1 MEKTKVTY
9 MDTDSLIPYANNP
22 RLNDNAVD
30 AVAASIKEFGFK
42 VPIVVDG
49 ENVIIN
55 GHTRLKAAHKLGLK
69 QVPVIVADDL
79 TPAQV
84 KAFRLADNKTSEF
97 AEWDLDKLDIELDSI
112 ADIDMGDFG
121 FDLNLWGGT
130 HAADSDAGD
139 WFDRDAKDGDE
150 HEDGNDEYN
159 EFVDKFKPKKTT
171 DDCYTPDNVYEAVAE
186 WVSQE
191 YGIDRSDMVR
201 PFYPGGDYRS
211 EDYAPGC
218 CVVDNPPFS
227 ILSEIQRFYQEH
239 GVRFFLFAPTLTLFS
254 RVDGVCYVPCGGSV
268 TYENGAKVG
277 TSFVTNLEPDLIV
290 RTAPALEAAM
300 RQANDEN
307 LSEAKK
313 HFPKYQYP
321 PEVITSAMVSRW
333 CLRGVDFR
341 LRREDAARISA
352 LDAQLPEGKAIY
364 GGGFLLSENAA
375 REAETAAREA
385 KTAAREAKTAA
396 REAETAD
403 GVEPEYVW
411 ELSERERG
419 IIANLGKND
428 DDRVE
433 RESIPEDSKR

>member
-9 MDTDSLIPYANNP
+9 MDVDSLIPYANNP

-84 KAFRLADNKTSEF
+84 KAFRLADNKTSEL
-97 AEWDLDKLDIELDSI
+97 AEWGMDKLDIELGSI
-112 ADIDMGDFG
+112 ADIDMGDFCFDIG
-121 FDLNLWGGT
+121 FGCEA
-130 HAADSDAGD
+130 HSADSDDGD
-139 WFDRDAKDGDE
+139 WFDRYANDMYE

-171 DDCYTPDNVYEAVAE
+171 DDCYTPDNVYETVAA

-211 EDYAPGC
+211 DDYAPGC

-227 ILSEIQRFYQEH
+227 ILSEIERFYQEH
-239 GVRFFLFAPTLTLFS
+239 GVRFFIFAPALTLFG
-254 RVDGVCYVPCGGSV
+254 RVDGVCYVPCGVGV
-268 TYENGAKVG
+268 TYENGAEVS
-277 TSFVTNLEPDLIV
+277 TSFVTNLEPNLIV
-290 RTAPALEAAM
+290 RTAPALAVALL
-300 RQANDEN
+300 QANDAN
-307 LSEAKK
+307 LHEEKK
-313 HFPKYQYP
+313 QLPKYSYP
-321 PEVITSAMVSRW
+321 PEVITSAMVARW

-364 GGGFLLSENAA
+364 GGGFLLSERAA
-375 REAETAAREA
+375 REAEA
-385 KTAAREAKTAA
+385 AA
-396 REAETAD
+396 REAESANA
-403 GVEPEYVW
+403 ELVW

>member
-1 MEKTKVTY
+1 MDRTKVTY
-9 MDTDSLIPYANNP
+9 MDVDSLIPYANNP

-55 GHTRLKAAHKLGLK
+55 GHTRLKAAHKLGLE

-79 TPAQV
+79 TPEQV
-84 KAFRLADNKTSEF
+84 KAFRLADNKTGEL
-97 AEWDLDKLDIELDSI
+97 AEWNMDKLDIELDSI
-112 ADIDMGDFG
+112 ADIDMGDFC
-121 FDLNLWGGT
+121 FDLNLGGET
-130 HAADSDAGD
+130 NAADSDAGG
-139 WFDRDAKDGDE
+139 WFDRDTKDADD

-159 EFVDKFKPKKTT
+159 EFVDKFKSKKTT
-171 DDCYTPDNVYEAVAE
+171 DDCYTPDNVYEALAE

-227 ILSEIQRFYQEH
+227 ILTEIERFYQEH
-239 GVRFFLFAPTLTLFS
+239 GVRFFIFAPTLTLFS
-254 RVDGVCYVPCGGSV
+254 RVDGVCYVPCDANV
-268 TYENGAKVG
+268 TYENGACVN

-290 RTAPALEAAM
+290 RTAPALAVALK
-300 RQANDEN
+300 QANDAN
-307 LSEAKK
+307 LREWNKQV
-313 HFPKYQYP
+313 PKYSYP
-321 PEVITSAMVSRW
+321 PEVITSTMVARW

-341 LRREDAARISA
+341 LRRDDAARISA
-352 LDAQLPEGKAIY
+352 LDAQRLEGKGIY
-364 GGGFLLSENAA
+364 GSGFLLSENAV
-375 REAETAAREA
+375 RDAETAAREA
-385 KTAAREAKTAA
+385 AHADVVK
-396 REAETAD
+396 AESMEVKKPD
-403 GVEPEYVW
+403 YVW

-419 IIANLGKND
+419 IIAGLGKND
-428 DDRVE
+428 ENRAE

>member
-9 MDTDSLIPYANNP
+9 IDTDSLIPYANNP

-79 TPAQV
+79 TPEQV
-84 KAFRLADNKTSEF
+84 KAFRLADNKTSEL
-97 AEWDLDKLDIELDSI
+97 AEWDMDKLDIELGSI
-112 ADIDMGDFG
+112 ADIDMGDFC
-121 FDLNLWGGT
+121 FDLDFVGEA

-171 DDCYTPDNVYEAVAE
+171 DDCYTPDNVYEAVAA

-211 EDYAPGC
+211 DDYAPGC

-227 ILSEIQRFYQEH
+227 ILSEIERFYQEN
-239 GVRFFLFAPTLTLFS
+239 GVRFFIFAPTMTLFGS
-254 RVDGVCYVPCGGSV
+254 LVDGVCYVPCGGSV
-268 TYENGAKVG
+268 TYENGADVN

-290 RTAPALEAAM
+290 RTAPALSDAI
-300 RQANDEN
+300 RQANDAN
-307 LSEAKK
+307 LPKEKK
-313 HFPKYQYP
+313 QLPKYSYP
-321 PEVITSAMVSRW
+321 PEVITSAMVARW
-333 CLRGVDFR
+333 CSRGVDFR
-341 LRREDAARISA
+341 LRREDAARIPA
-352 LDAQLPEGKAIY
+352 LDAQRPEGKAIY
-364 GGGFLLSENAA
+364 GCGFLLSESAA
-375 REAETAAREA
+375 REAEA
-385 KTAAREAKTAA
+385 AA
-396 REAETAD
+396 REAEAANA
-403 GVEPEYVW
+403 ERVW

-419 IIANLGKND
+419 IVAGLGKN
-428 DDRVE
+428 E
-433 RESIPEDSKR
+433 EE

>member
-55 GHTRLKAAHKLGLK
+55 GHTRLNAAHKLGLK

-84 KAFRLADNKTSEF
+84 KAFRLADNKTGEL
-97 AEWDLDKLDIELDSI
+97 AGWDMDKLDIELGSI
-112 ADIDMGDFG
+112 ADIDMGDFC
-121 FDLNLWGGT
+121 FDLDLGGET
-130 HAADSDAGD
+130 HAADSDAGG

-171 DDCYTPDNVYEAVAE
+171 DDCYTPDNVYEAVAA

-227 ILSEIQRFYQEH
+227 ILSEIERFYQEH
-239 GVRFFLFAPTLTLFS
+239 GVRFFLFAPTLMLFS

-268 TYENGAKVG
+268 TYENGAKVC

-307 LSEAKK
+307 LRDQKK
-313 HFPKYQYP
+313 NLPKYSYP
-321 PEVITSAMVSRW
+321 PEVITSAMVARW
-333 CLRGVDFR
+333 GLRGVDFR
-341 LRREDAARISA
+341 LRREDAVRISA
-352 LDAQLPEGKAIY
+352 LDAQQSVGKGIY
-364 GGGFLLSENAA
+364 GDGFLLSESAA

-385 KTAAREAKTAA
+385 AN
-396 REAETAD
+396 AD
-403 GVEPEYVW
+403 SVELYYVW

-419 IIANLGKND
+419 IVANLGKND
-428 DDRVE
+428 ENRAE
-433 RESIPEDSKR
+433 RESIPEDSKRQHRKRR

>member
-9 MDTDSLIPYANNP
+9 MDVYSLTPYANNP

-55 GHTRLKAAHKLGLK
+55 GHTRLKAAHKLGLR

-97 AEWDLDKLDIELDSI
+97 AAWDMDKLDIELDSI

-130 HAADSDAGD
+130 NAADSDAGG

-171 DDCYTPDNVYEAVAE
+171 DDCYTPDNVYEAVAT

-227 ILSEIQRFYQEH
+227 ILSEIERFYQEH

-254 RVDGVCYVPCGGSV
+254 RVDGVCYVPCGVSV
-268 TYENGAKVG
+268 TYENGAEVG
-277 TSFVTNLEPDLIV
+277 TSFVTNLETDLIV
-290 RTAPALEAAM
+290 RTAPALDAAM

-313 HFPKYQYP
+313 QLPKYSYP
-321 PEVITSAMVSRW
+321 PEVITSTMVARW

-341 LRREDAARISA
+341 LRSEDAVRISA
-352 LDAQLPEGKAIY
+352 LDAQRLKGKGIY
-364 GGGFLLSENAA
+364 GSGFLLSENAT
-375 REAETAAREA
+375 RDAETAARD
-385 KTAAREAKTAA
+385 AAN
-396 REAETAD
+396 AD
-403 GVEPEYVW
+403 GVELEYVW

-419 IIANLGKND
+419 IVAGLGKND

>member
-1 MEKTKVTY
+1 MGV
-9 MDTDSLIPYANNP
+9 DSLIPYANNP

-30 AVAASIKEFGFK
+30 AVAANIKEFGFK
-42 VPIVVDG
+42 APIVVDG

-55 GHTRLKAAHKLGLK
+55 GHTRLKAAHKLGLR

-97 AEWDLDKLDIELDSI
+97 AEWDSDKLDIELDSI
-112 ADIDMGDFG
+112 ADIDMGDF
-121 FDLNLWGGT
+121 LNLWGGT

-171 DDCYTPDNVYEAVAE
+171 DDCYTPDNVYEAVAA

-211 EDYAPGC
+211 EDYAPSC

-227 ILSEIQRFYQEH
+227 ILSEIERFYQEH

-268 TYENGAKVG
+268 TYENGAEVG

-290 RTAPALEAAM
+290 RTAPALVAAM

-307 LSEAKK
+307 LREAKK
-313 HFPKYQYP
+313 QLPKYSYP
-321 PEVITSAMVSRW
+321 PEVITSAMVARW

-341 LRREDAARISA
+341 LRREDAVRISA
-352 LDAQLPEGKAIY
+352 LDAQLPEGKGIY
-364 GGGFLLSENAA
+364 GSGFLLSENAT
-375 REAETAAREA
+375 RDAETAAHEADTREVA
-385 KTAAREAKTAA
+385 N
-396 REAETAD
+396 AD
-403 GVEPEYVW
+403 DMKLEYVW
-411 ELSERERG
+411 ELSERERW
-419 IIANLGKND
+419 IIANLGKN
-428 DDRVE
+428 E
-433 RESIPEDSKR
+433 EE

>member
-9 MDTDSLIPYANNP
+9 IDVDSLIPYANNP

-79 TPAQV
+79 TPEQV
-84 KAFRLADNKTSEF
+84 KAFRLADNKTSEL
-97 AEWDLDKLDIELDSI
+97 AEWDLDKLDIELGSI
-112 ADIDMGDFG
+112 ANIDMGDFC
-121 FDLNLWGGT
+121 FDLNIGGET
-130 HAADSDAGD
+130 HVAGSGVSAGD
-139 WFDRDAKDGDE
+139 WFDRDAKDMDE

-171 DDCYTPDNVYEAVAE
+171 DDCYTPDNVYEAVAA

-191 YGIDRSDMVR
+191 YGIDRADMVR

-227 ILSEIQRFYQEH
+227 ILSEIERFYQEH
-239 GVRFFLFAPTLTLFS
+239 GVQFFLFAPTLTLFS

-268 TYENGAKVG
+268 TYENGAEVG

-290 RTAPALEAAM
+290 RTAPALMAAM
-300 RQANDEN
+300 RQANDAN
-307 LSEAKK
+307 LREAKK
-313 HFPKYQYP
+313 QLPKYSYP
-321 PEVITSAMVSRW
+321 PEVITSAMVARW
-333 CLRGVDFR
+333 CERGVDFR
-341 LRREDAARISA
+341 LPREDAERISA
-352 LDAQLPEGKAIY
+352 LDAQRAEGKGIY
-364 GGGFLLSENAA
+364 GSGFLLSENATRDA
-375 REAETAAREA
+375 EAATREVANA
-385 KTAAREAKTAA
+385 KGMKL
-396 REAETAD
+396 
-403 GVEPEYVW
+403 EYVW

-419 IIANLGKND
+419 IIAGLGKN
-428 DDRVE
+428 E
-433 RESIPEDSKR
+433 EE

>member
-1 MEKTKVTY
+1 MQKTKVTY
-9 MDTDSLIPYANNP
+9 MDVDSLIPYANNP

-30 AVAASIKEFGFK
+30 SVAASIKEFGFK

-55 GHTRLKAAHKLGLK
+55 GHTRLKAAHKLGLR

-79 TPAQV
+79 TPSQV

-97 AEWDLDKLDIELDSI
+97 AEWDMDKLDIELDSI

-121 FDLNLWGGT
+121 FDLSLWGGT

-150 HEDGNDEYN
+150 HEDSNDEYN

-171 DDCYTPDNVYEAVAE
+171 DDCYTPDNVYEAVAA

-191 YGIDRSDMVR
+191 YGIDRRDMVR

-254 RVDGVCYVPCGGSV
+254 RVDGVCYVPCGGGV
-268 TYENGAKVG
+268 TYENGAEVG
-277 TSFVTNLEPDLIV
+277 TSFVTNLETDLIV

-307 LSEAKK
+307 LVKK
-313 HFPKYQYP
+313 QLPKYSYP
-321 PEVITSAMVSRW
+321 PEVITSAMVARW
-333 CLRGVDFR
+333 CFRGVDFR
-341 LRREDAARISA
+341 LRREDALRISA
-352 LDAQLPEGKAIY
+352 LDAQRLEGKGIY
-364 GGGFLLSENAA
+364 GSGFLLSENATRDA
-375 REAETAAREA
+375 ETASREAEAAARD
-385 KTAAREAKTAA
+385 AAN
-396 REAETAD
+396 AD
-403 GVEPEYVW
+403 SVELEYVW

-419 IIANLGKND
+419 IIANLGKN
-428 DDRVE
+428 E
-433 RESIPEDSKR
+433 EEE